1 MGRHRKD
8 LDKKLREVS
17 GCDHF
22 YYSPPSSS
30 HMDYPC
36 IRYAREGVDARFA
49 DNKAY
54 QKHNR
59 YTLWVIGQKSDE
71 VFDIA
76 DRLVEMFEYCSIDRC
91 YAADNLNHVVLTL
104 FY

>member
-1 MGRHRKD
+1 MARPRLE
-8 LDKKLREVS
+8 LDKKLREVP
-17 GCDHF
+17 GCSNF
-22 YYSPPSSS
+22 YYSPPSSKQ
-30 HMDYPC
+30 MDYPC
-36 IRYAREGVDARFA
+36 VRYTREGVDIQFA

-54 QKHNR
+54 QKYNR

>member
-1 MGRHRKD
+1 MARSRLE
-8 LDKKLREVS
+8 LDKKLREVP
-17 GCDHF
+17 GCSHF
-22 YYSPPSSS
+22 YYSPPSSTQ
-30 HMDYPC
+30 MNYPC
-36 IRYAREGVDARFA
+36 IRYACEGADVRFA

-91 YAADNLNHVVLTL
+91 YTADNLNHVVLTL
-104 FY
+104 YY